1 MSFGALLFIYITK
14 RINILPPF
22 DSLISMLTD
31 TTYNVVSLKGSI
43 ADIAI
48 KVLINTF
55 NIIYFV
61 DVVFCRLIDNLLT
74 FANYI
79 KNYIILILYFLYKIF
94 SICMYKYQ
102 LLKKFIG
109 KF

>member
-43 ADIAI
+43 ADIAL
-48 KVLINTF
+48 KVINTF

-61 DVVFCRLIDNLLT
+61 DVRLIDNLLT
-74 FANYI
+74 FE
-79 KNYIILILYFLYKIF
+79 LYQELYYF
-94 SICMYKYQ
+94 DLPSI
-102 LLKKFIG
+102 
-109 KF
+109 